1 MFCSRQLTRGM
12 LLPSDFGA
20 FVGVDMLMDTV
31 KSSFMMTRWFVKMDA
46 KFKGTIGMLTGE
58 TDGSTVDTRVSPCLV
73 MNVLLV
79 TCFARTF

>member
-1 MFCSRQLTRGM
+1 
-12 LLPSDFGA
+12 
-20 FVGVDMLMDTV
+20 MDTV

-58 TDGSTVDTRVSPCLV
+58 TDGSTVDARVSPCLV